1 MPLNA
6 NRPRKA
12 ATLVAAGLICLAVP
26 ALSQWDDPPNY
37 PDLWEMDV
45 LGGNWLG
52 DKEIGYFKLTV
63 TDWYFSGVEYL
74 AIQATQDSF
83 GSDPDLFISRVSIY
97 LFSFRLIRD
106 QAAQQIANLLV

>member
-1 MPLNA
+1 
-6 NRPRKA
+6 
-12 ATLVAAGLICLAVP
+12 
-26 ALSQWDDPPNY
+26 
-37 PDLWEMDV
+37 MDV

-83 GSDPDLFISRVSIY
+83 GSDPDLFISRTNTRPSSTADSEFACVKRGTDTCV
-97 LFSFRLIRD
+97 L
-106 QAAQQIANLLV
+106 